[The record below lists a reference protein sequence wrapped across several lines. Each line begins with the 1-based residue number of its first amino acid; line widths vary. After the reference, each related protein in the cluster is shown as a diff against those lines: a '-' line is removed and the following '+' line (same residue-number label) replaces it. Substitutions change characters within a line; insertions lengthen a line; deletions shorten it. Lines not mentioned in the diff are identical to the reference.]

1 MHKKFLA
8 LLIAGTIMIS
18 SIPTTYAREN
28 APIVSVTED
37 QSDAAITAAKEKA
50 KTLIKNLEEKITPY
64 ESKMP
69 LKQKALINKAKSAL
83 EKAVGKLDKI
93 PDTATLKEKAK
104 KTKAVTTAIETL
116 EKLINTAEEMLEETT
131 EEETIETPTKKTT
144 TKKTITKKT
153 TTKTTTQNLTATK
166 NTIKVTDYANKNVDK
181 YQIQIATNKDF
192 KSAKSYTTDKSS
204 YTIKNLKSKT
214 KYYVRIRTVKKKGKK
229 TTYGVWMATGS
240 IKTK

>member
-18 SIPTTYAREN
+18 GTPTTYAREN

-69 LKQKALINKAKSAL
+69 LKQKLLINKAKSAL
-83 EKAVGKLDKI
+83 EKAIGKLDKI

-104 KTKAVTTAIETL
+104 KTKVVTTAIETL
-116 EKLINTAEEMLEETT
+116 EKLMNTAEEMLEETT
-131 EEETIETPTKKTT
+131 EETTETPTKKTT
-144 TKKTITKKT
+144 TKKTTT
-153 TTKTTTQNLTATK
+153 TTKDTTALKLTATK

-204 YTIKNLKSKT
+204 YTIKKLKSKT
-214 KYYVRIRTVKKKGKK
+214 KYYVRIRTVRKKGKK
-229 TTYGVWMATGS
+229 TTYGFWTVTES